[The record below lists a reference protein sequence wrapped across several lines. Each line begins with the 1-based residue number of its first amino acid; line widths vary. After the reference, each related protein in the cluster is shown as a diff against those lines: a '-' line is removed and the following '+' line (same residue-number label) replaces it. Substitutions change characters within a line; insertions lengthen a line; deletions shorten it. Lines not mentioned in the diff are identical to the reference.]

1 MSISLSEINPGDV
14 SAQRGRDTAS
24 NRPESVELHDVWS
37 SRGAEL
43 PKGCCYSRSLWSWM
57 LDLLIGVVVAV
68 CAQAV
73 HYGHEQ
79 LSAFRMYLVG
89 LVLPGI
95 FAAWIVNTLI
105 TVLYVA
111 GAHACVLW
119 QPSAVSGGIPGVI
132 AFLNGVD
139 LKNLFSEKILVA
151 KVLGVIC
158 ACGSSLAV
166 GPEGP
171 MIHIG
176 AAAGVLVLAQC
187 RRIDWLRRVLQ
198 GSGGSRSLELH
209 AAAVGA
215 GCGVTAAFWAPLA
228 GTLFVVE
235 EAATYLSPRFFV
247 HVFGASCVSLGTV
260 LLWQELW
267 KHTGQYSPLFQVFLG
282 PNCSY
287 SEFIYYVSCGVIG
300 LICGLLGCLFNRVV
314 LELNFLR
321 QRWRTEGRRNIFTVE
336 VVVIAI
342 LSSSIG
348 TLLPAMTTCRE
359 STIQRAF
366 TNSNQCIA
374 GEWATQIFEGR
385 ENLHEKVKMVPSAG
399 LFGVQY
405 NPDVCPK
412 AIYNDSHMPCNL
424 EKLGLKFP
432 SSVPEQERY
441 FYCCGFDDLDSFH
454 KGLVYNF
461 TSPRAPL
468 ELFEE
473 FWPTYGCET
482 FSESNIS
489 IPRYRP
495 MAALAFVPG
504 RITVKNLFTRGS
516 PNMIPTTSM
525 LVFLPLYFVLAA
537 ITSGAAVP
545 SGLVVPMMI
554 IGGCVGRL
562 AGNLLTKLFRDAWT
576 CPSDWTP
583 EYSLLLKM
591 LAQQGIN
598 TSFSH
603 ACGLP
608 DPGSFAIVG
617 AAAFMSAS
625 GSIVLFVIAMMVE
638 ITGDIAS
645 VLPIAFGALTGR
657 FVVRSFIGHGLYHDL
672 MQITKLPF
680 LSRECPLHAEDR
692 KAPVAALLHDAG
704 DGDNLSPLRYLNK
717 VESRDSVEEL
727 LRSCSHNGFPIVSE
741 RGQLVGLVRRRALET
756 WLAEGQAQLRLDT
769 VADPAPYTVHRDFPV
784 DRAYLLF
791 RELGLRQLI
800 VVDYSGRRGR
810 HAYFALHVPVSPRG
824 KTGQHARNLQGFG
837 ATVGCFQDDCQNTD
851 KFVASS
857 LDSCTKVCQSLPECE
872 FWVWG
877 QEEGEQKCWFRL
889 GDDGRE
895 AGEGWISG
903 GRACHPPGQEAIVM
917 GNVECWIDGFNY
929 DTCCDPK
936 FGPSGNAQCWDG
948 VFNYD
953 RCCFPKDEL

>member
-1 MSISLSEINPGDV
+1 M
-14 SAQRGRDTAS
+14 
-24 NRPESVELHDVWS
+24 
-37 SRGAEL
+37 
-43 PKGCCYSRSLWSWM
+43 
-57 LDLLIGVVVAV
+57 
-68 CAQAV
+68 
-73 HYGHEQ
+73 
-79 LSAFRMYLVG
+79 
-89 LVLPGI
+89 
-95 FAAWIVNTLI
+95 
-105 TVLYVA
+105 
-111 GAHACVLW
+111 
-119 QPSAVSGGIPGVI
+119 
-132 AFLNGVD
+132 
-139 LKNLFSEKILVA
+139 
-151 KVLGVIC
+151 
-158 ACGSSLAV
+158 
-166 GPEGP
+166 
-171 MIHIG
+171 
-176 AAAGVLVLAQC
+176 
-187 RRIDWLRRVLQ
+187 
-198 GSGGSRSLELH
+198 
-209 AAAVGA
+209 
-215 GCGVTAAFWAPLA
+215 
-228 GTLFVVE
+228 VE

-583 EYSLLLKM
+583 EYSLPPSCTECFLPGATRRKCHRGRAPPVHYTPCRLLQQPQASEDAGAARYQHLL
-591 LAQQGIN
+591 LARMRLAGPGLLC
-598 TSFSH
+598 H
-603 ACGLP
+603 CGGCSLHECLGKHRP
-608 DPGSFAIVG
+608 FRHCDDGGDYWRYRVG
-617 AAAFMSAS
+617 ASHC
-625 GSIVLFVIAMMVE
+625 L
-638 ITGDIAS
+638 
-645 VLPIAFGALTGR
+645 R
-657 FVVRSFIGHGLYHDL
+657 
-672 MQITKLPF
+672 
-680 LSRECPLHAEDR
+680 CPYR
-692 KAPVAALLHDAG
+692 TFCSPLLHWPW
-704 DGDNLSPLRYLNK
+704 PL
-717 VESRDSVEEL
+717 
-727 LRSCSHNGFPIVSE
+727 P
-741 RGQLVGLVRRRALET
+741 
-756 WLAEGQAQLRLDT
+756 
-769 VADPAPYTVHRDFPV
+769 
-784 DRAYLLF
+784 
-791 RELGLRQLI
+791 
-800 VVDYSGRRGR
+800 
-810 HAYFALHVPVSPRG
+810 
-824 KTGQHARNLQGFG
+824 
-837 ATVGCFQDDCQNTD
+837 
-851 KFVASS
+851 
-857 LDSCTKVCQSLPECE
+857 
-872 FWVWG
+872 
-877 QEEGEQKCWFRL
+877 
-889 GDDGRE
+889 
-895 AGEGWISG
+895 
-903 GRACHPPGQEAIVM
+903 
-917 GNVECWIDGFNY
+917 
-929 DTCCDPK
+929 
-936 FGPSGNAQCWDG
+936 
-948 VFNYD
+948 
-953 RCCFPKDEL
+953 